1 MKRFIAFLLVA
12 LLVLCGCATEAPAG
26 SGFTKF
32 NTVDL
37 EGTRADESLFQG
49 KKVTMINIWATYC
62 GPCISE
68 MPGLGVLAEKYADSE
83 FQIVGLIT
91 DVQGTDT
98 ETAESARA
106 IIKKTKAGYRNLLV
120 SKDLIP
126 TLQTVSAV
134 PTTIFVDEKGKQI
147 GAPYVGARPM
157 DVWEEII
164 AEVLEQVQ

>member
-1 MKRFIAFLLVA
+1 
-12 LLVLCGCATEAPAG
+12 
-26 SGFTKF
+26 
-32 NTVDL
+32 
-37 EGTRADESLFQG
+37 
-49 KKVTMINIWATYC
+49 MINIWATYC